1 MSATAEVQSGLEG
14 VVAFATEIAEPDR
27 EGGALRYRGVDI
39 EELVGNVPFEQ
50 VWGLLV
56 DGTLQ
61 PGLPPAE
68 PHPLSVRS
76 GDPRV
81 DVQSALA
88 MLAPQWGFGQLIDI
102 SDEEARDNLARASV
116 MALSF
121 VAQSARGIGKPPVP
135 QREIDKAKSIP
146 ERFLIRWRGEANPD
160 HVKAIDAY
168 WNSAAEHGMNA
179 STFTARVVASTG
191 ADVAA
196 ALSAAVGALSGPL
209 HGGAPSRVLKM
220 LDDVA
225 EFGDAEQYVKD
236 VLDSGQRLMG
246 FGHRVYRAEDP
257 RARVLRRTA
266 HEIDAPRVEVAEALE
281 KAALAELQAR
291 RPDRVLATNVEF
303 WSAVVLDFAE
313 VPPELFTP
321 MFTCARTAGWSA
333 HIMEQKREGK
343 LIRPTAKYVGP
354 RRGRCRTCAERI
366 ELEVGPASGRGPGTD
381 PHVLREHPGG
391 AEPRPQRAQRGRAS
405 APSSAA
411 AARLVTVV
419 ERGHDLARRAGG
431 ETRRRRA
438 RPGRG
443 GRIDLAGDRPAVG
456 AVVGLGPPAVE
467 HAELQAAVEGR
478 LHAAR
483 AAGLQRR
490 PRQVQPHVAAA
501 HQPGRRVEVVVVEEH
516 HPLADDLGRLEPEQ
530 ALQRRAWPPRRADG
544 PCRPGPPAPAGRRPA
559 ARASS
564 PGRGSAGPAACRWPP
579 GGRTRASA
587 TSGSNARAAAST

>member
-1 MSATAEVQSGLEG
+1 MSATMEVQSGLEG

-56 DGTLQ
+56 DGELL

-68 PHPLSVRS
+68 PHPLYVHS

-102 SDEEARDNLARASV
+102 SEQEARNNLARASV

-121 VAQSARGIGKPPVP
+121 VAQSARGIGRPPVP

-146 ERFLIRWRGEANPD
+146 ERFLIRWRGEADPR

-220 LDDVA
+220 LDEVA
-225 EFGDAEQYVKD
+225 ESGDAEQYVKD
-236 VLDSGQRLMG
+236 ILDRGERLMG

-266 HEIDAPRVEVAEALE
+266 KEINAPRVDAAEALE

-354 RRGRCRTCAERI
+354 G
-366 ELEVGPASGRGPGTD
+366 
-381 PHVLREHPGG
+381 
-391 AEPRPQRAQRGRAS
+391 PRPLS
-405 APSSAA
+405 
-411 AARLVTVV
+411 
-419 ERGHDLARRAGG
+419 DLR
-431 ETRRRRA
+431 
-438 RPGRG
+438 
-443 GRIDLAGDRPAVG
+443 
-456 AVVGLGPPAVE
+456 
-467 HAELQAAVEGR
+467 
-478 LHAAR
+478 
-483 AAGLQRR
+483 
-490 PRQVQPHVAAA
+490 
-501 HQPGRRVEVVVVEEH
+501 
-516 HPLADDLGRLEPEQ
+516 
-530 ALQRRAWPPRRADG
+530 
-544 PCRPGPPAPAGRRPA
+544 
-559 ARASS
+559 
-564 PGRGSAGPAACRWPP
+564 
-579 GGRTRASA
+579 
-587 TSGSNARAAAST
+587 